1 MGTPCISAIT
11 SATTSVLPLLWIM
24 SWGLPVF
31 LSFILTKQWRTLWL
45 SPLHILPGINSL
57 TSSRA
62 RKWPKVSVVISLLLK
77 RQPRILAD
85 SLRVVDGTFLGDVMS
100 SHSLR
105 MLGARWGSG
114 QPLLCLADILP
125 QPSQSLLTAVVAHR
139 LLLVLCCC
147 IVKSIE
153 LAAPLLFLQ
162 GPF

>member
-1 MGTPCISAIT
+1 M
-11 SATTSVLPLLWIM
+11 
-24 SWGLPVF
+24 
-31 LSFILTKQWRTLWL
+31 
-45 SPLHILPGINSL
+45 L

-62 RKWPKVSVVISLLLK
+62 RKCPKVSVVISLLLK
-77 RQPRILAD
+77 RQPRVLAD

-105 MLGARWGSG
+105 MLGARGGSE

-125 QPSQSLLTAVVAHR
+125 QPSQSLPTAVVAHR

-153 LAAPLLFLQ
+153 LAAPLLFFQ
-162 GPF
+162 GPFKITSLLEEIFFLSMQYKLLLLWCLVVLNLGLQHSSTVEAPSHCSLS